1 MNRVEFALEQLLD
14 SRINTAITF
23 DDMNSAYY
31 NIDEPSIEHAEIY
44 KNYFVELLNAIQTIT
59 PKQFKCLIE
68 VKDNLAFVDFV
79 ENGQDVSLCGIRFG
93 YTQDISTTENIDEYS
108 KYGPWSVYGPFS
120 VNLKMADLSDC
131 MRILECFID
140 VFRRI
145 ENDTEGGIPMN
156 LTESMDN
163 VWKDVLNEA
172 LYDPWK
178 GFKFQKGDIVKVIKD
193 TPLNNMPL
201 GYQSPNRLG
210 ACGKITFVAL
220 CEERPYY
227 FVEFKDGDRGRYYPS
242 WCLTKN

>member
-23 DDMNSAYY
+23 DDMNRQY
-31 NIDEPSIEHAEIY
+31 IDAPDIEHAEIY

-108 KYGPWSVYGPFS
+108 KYGPWSVYGPFR
-120 VNLKMADLSDC
+120 VKQNIADLPDC

-145 ENDTEGGIPMN
+145 DNDAEGGVPMN

-210 ACGKITFVAL
+210 ACGQITFVAL

-242 WCLTKN
+242 WCLIKNY

>member
-23 DDMNSAYY
+23 DDMNRQY
-31 NIDEPSIEHAEIY
+31 IDAPDIEHAEIY

-93 YTQDISTTENIDEYS
+93 YIPDISTTENIDEYS
-108 KYGPWSVYGPFS
+108 KYGPWAVYGPFS
-120 VNLKMADLSDC
+120 VNPKMADLSDC

-140 VFRRI
+140 VFKCI
-145 ENDTEGGIPMN
+145 EDDAEGGIQMK

-210 ACGKITFVAL
+210 ACGQITFVAL

>member
-23 DDMNSAYY
+23 DDMNSSYY

-93 YTQDISTTENIDEYS
+93 YIPDISTTENIDEYS
-108 KYGPWSVYGPFS
+108 KYGPWAVYGPFS
-120 VNLKMADLSDC
+120 VNPKLADLSDC

-178 GFKFQKGDIVKVIKD
+178 GFKFQKGDTVKVIKD

>member
-93 YTQDISTTENIDEYS
+93 YIPDISTTENIDEYS
-108 KYGPWSVYGPFS
+108 KYGPWAVYGPFS
-120 VNLKMADLSDC
+120 VNPKMADLSDC

-140 VFRRI
+140 VFKRI
-145 ENDTEGGIPMN
+145 ENDAEGGVPMN
-156 LTESMDN
+156 LTESIDN

-210 ACGKITFVAL
+210 ACGQITFVAL

-242 WCLTKN
+242 WCLTKF

>member
-23 DDMNSAYY
+23 DDMNSSYY

-79 ENGQDVSLCGIRFG
+79 ENCQDVSLCGIRFG

-120 VNLKMADLSDC
+120 VNPKMADLSDC

-210 ACGKITFVAL
+210 ACGQITFVAL